1 VTAEALACARCE
13 SPIEG
18 DDLRCPICHQALPA
32 REETDQPEARVEVL
46 RCGGCGA
53 AVSYSEQ
60 ARAPKCAFCGSV
72 MRLETPSD
80 PMEQTR
86 HFLPFTVSREQATE
100 AYRRWL
106 GGLGLFRPSDLAS
119 SARLESLKALWW
131 VGWVFLAD
139 ALVSWAGDSDYERR
153 KADWAPHAG
162 QLEMPFRD
170 ILVPATRGLSE
181 AEATHLTS
189 SYRLDSARDQP
200 EGTGGRPTVEQF
212 DIRRSAA
219 RHRVAEAMSRLAEHR
234 VKDGF
239 IPGSRFR
246 NFSAAILLRR
256 LVTRRYAFPA
266 WVIAY
271 RYRGRLYRTV
281 ISGQDSTRVLGRAPY
296 SVWKILGAIGAALL
310 AVALVMLLL
319 SLAG

>member
-1 VTAEALACARCE
+1 
-13 SPIEG
+13 
-18 DDLRCPICHQALPA
+18 
-32 REETDQPEARVEVL
+32 
-46 RCGGCGA
+46 
-53 AVSYSEQ
+53 
-60 ARAPKCAFCGSV
+60 
-72 MRLETPSD
+72 
-80 PMEQTR
+80 MEQTR

-100 AYRRWL
+100 AYRKWL
-106 GGLGLFRPSDLAS
+106 GGLGFFRPSDLAS

-139 ALVSWAGDSDYERR
+139 ALVSWAGDSDYGRR

-181 AEATHLTS
+181 AEASHLTS
-189 SYRLDSARDQP
+189 SYRLDSARDRP
-200 EGTGGRPTVEQF
+200 EGAGGEPTVEQF

-219 RHRVAEAMSRLAEHR
+219 RQRVAEAMARLAEHR

-256 LVTRRYAFPA
+256 LVTRRHAFPA

-271 RYRGRLYRTV
+271 RYRGRLFRTV
-281 ISGQDSTRVLGRAPY
+281 ISGQDPTRVLGRAPY
-296 SVWKILGAIGAALL
+296 SVWKILGALGAGLL

>member
-1 VTAEALACARCE
+1 MTTDAPTCARCD

-18 DDLRCPICHQALPA
+18 DDLRCPICHQAVPA
-32 REETDQPEARVEVL
+32 GAPEDRKEAKVEVL
-46 RCGGCGA
+46 RCEGCGA
-53 AVSYSEQ
+53 AVSYSET

-72 MRLETPSD
+72 THLETPSD

-86 HFLPFTVSREQATE
+86 HFLPFTVTRREATE
-100 AYRRWL
+100 AYRGWL
-106 GGLGLFRPSDLAS
+106 AGLGWFRPSDLAS

-139 ALVSWAGDSDYERR
+139 ALVSWAGDSDYGRR
-153 KADWAPHAG
+153 KAEWAPHAG
-162 QLEMPFRD
+162 RVEMPFRD
-170 ILVPATRGLSE
+170 ILVPATRGLSQ
-181 AEATHLTS
+181 AEAGHLTS
-189 SYRLDSARDQP
+189 SYRLDSSREQP
-200 EGTGGRPTVEQF
+200 EGADGETIVEQF

-219 RHRVAEAMSRLAEHR
+219 RQRVSEAMARLAEHR

-256 LVTRRYAFPA
+256 LVTQRHAFPA
-266 WVIAY
+266 YVIAY
-271 RYRGRLYRTV
+271 RYRGRLFRTV
-281 ISGQDSTRVLGRAPY
+281 ISGQDPTRILGRAPY
-296 SVWKILGAIGAALL
+296 SGRKILGAIGVGLL
-310 AVALVMLLL
+310 AVALLAMLL